1 MRIADDNCKIIIKI
15 QKKRKDSD
23 IAILII
29 LILGSILMKN
39 SLVMLKIGV
48 ILRTEEEND
57 EHLDEIGQ
65 FLAHD
70 LFCAL
75 DNGEDWVE
83 VTYVG
88 RERL

>member
-1 MRIADDNCKIIIKI
+1 
-15 QKKRKDSD
+15 
-23 IAILII
+23 
-29 LILGSILMKN
+29 MKN

-48 ILRTEEEND
+48 ILRTEDEND
-57 EHLDEIGQ
+57 EHLDEIGR

-88 RERL
+88 REKV

>member
-1 MRIADDNCKIIIKI
+1 
-15 QKKRKDSD
+15 
-23 IAILII
+23 
-29 LILGSILMKN
+29 MKN
-39 SLVMLKIGV
+39 NLVMLKIGV
-48 ILRTEEEND
+48 ILRTETPND
-57 EHLDEIGQ
+57 EYLDEIGR

-88 RERL
+88 REKV

>member
-1 MRIADDNCKIIIKI
+1 
-15 QKKRKDSD
+15 
-23 IAILII
+23 
-29 LILGSILMKN
+29 MKN

-70 LFCAL
+70 LFYAL